1 MATIRARK
9 QSDGTLRYAAIVR
22 IRKGKTVI
30 HQEYKTFT
38 HRSAALTWAKHR
50 EVELENEAIPGRK
63 HHAPVTLAEVI
74 RWYIDTFETI
84 SKWQRSK
91 QSHLEFLERH
101 ALGKMNALH
110 LTAAAL
116 INHIRARRAD
126 GAGPATVMNDLI
138 WIGVVLR
145 AAKHVRE
152 IPVRPE
158 IAEEARSACGEL
170 RLISKSRKRSRRP
183 TADELA
189 RLRQHCDN
197 RDQRARIPMRAIIDF
212 AIASARREAEICRL
226 EWQDNDA
233 DTRTGVVRDAKH
245 PTAREGN
252 HRRFRY
258 TPEAWAIV
266 EAQPRTSEYIFPYD
280 PKSIG
285 SAFTRACQL
294 LGIKD
299 LRFHDLRHEATS
311 RLFERGYQI
320 HEVAQFT
327 LHDSWNEL
335 KRYTNLRP
343 ENVRDIAVAP
353 ATRSLHDRSRGAI
366 IVAPRPARDVGR
378 SARRDPPHWPATAI
392 SVHRDERFGTA
403 ASSQARAGAPP
414 RTRGRSTWARRARAG
429 CEPLR
434 TQPADRSR
442 CCSRN

>member
-1 MATIRARK
+1 MATIKARK
-9 QSDGTLRYAAIVR
+9 QANGTVRYTAIVR
-22 IRKGKTVI
+22 RRVGKMIV
-30 HQEYKTFT
+30 HREAKTFT
-38 HRSAALTWAKHR
+38 YRSAAVSWARHR
-50 EVELENEAIPGRK
+50 EVELEDPAALARK
-63 HHAPVTLAEVI
+63 QHAPVTLGELI

-91 QSHLEFLERH
+91 QSHLEFLEWH
-101 ALGKMNALH
+101 ALGRMNALH
-110 LTAAAL
+110 LTAATL
-116 INHIRARRAD
+116 INHVRARRAD

-145 AAKHVRE
+145 AAKNVKE

-158 IAEEARSACGEL
+158 IAQEARSACGEL

-189 RLRQHCDN
+189 RLRQHFER
-197 RDQRARIPMRAIIDF
+197 RDRRARIPMRTIIDF

-226 EWQDNDA
+226 EWLDNDA
-233 DTRTGVVRDAKH
+233 ETRTGVVRDAKH

-266 EAQPRTSEYIFPYD
+266 EAQPRTSLYIFPHD
-280 PKSIG
+280 PKSVG

-335 KRYTNLRP
+335 KRYANLRP
-343 ENVRDIAVAP
+343 ENVRDIAVP
-353 ATRSLHDRSRGAI
+353 RTTRGLHDRSRGAI
-366 IVAPRPARDVGR
+366 IVAPRPARDVDR
-378 SARRDPPHWPATAI
+378 SARRDQPH
-392 SVHRDERFGTA
+392 
-403 ASSQARAGAPP
+403 
-414 RTRGRSTWARRARAG
+414 
-429 CEPLR
+429 
-434 TQPADRSR
+434 
-442 CCSRN
+442 